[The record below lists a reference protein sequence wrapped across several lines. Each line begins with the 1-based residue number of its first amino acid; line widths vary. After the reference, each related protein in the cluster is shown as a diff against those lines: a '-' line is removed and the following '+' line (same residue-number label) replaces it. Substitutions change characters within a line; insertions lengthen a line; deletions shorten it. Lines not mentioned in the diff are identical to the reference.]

1 MNYRKPPKLDM
12 FIICHSSVEI
22 RLPIAIISTA
32 VRDVLPIPR
41 GIGYYDGC
49 EVTRRMPDI

>member
-1 MNYRKPPKLDM
+1 M

-41 GIGYYDGC
+41 CIGYFDGC
-49 EVTRRMPDI
+49 VVNRRMPNILLSADL